1 MSGSEPTKPT
11 RPAAPDVP
19 GGSAPLPPKSAP
31 VARAVGTL
39 AALAAIAVACASS
52 PRGGTVEAPGGGAP
66 GAPAAS
72 AQASASPA
80 GPGPVTTSVVASGDA
95 GGASGFAASGLR
107 SQVVPPD
114 LGVVERMCALLT
126 SCDKLPIP
134 RSLVPDDFASCV
146 KKMSDEMSAA
156 TAINF
161 SLTLRE
167 CGLQSDSCA
176 GLRSCALRGASP
188 EACSG
193 RGKQGFVGFCDDAGR
208 ALTCWHDQTLA
219 VRDCPRGGE
228 QCIVVGGEATCTL
241 GPCGSV
247 AEGDKPRCSG
257 SGTHLLHCEKGKL
270 ASLNCGAF
278 GLKCSVAP
286 DGAAG
291 CATSGPACAAGAVR
305 CDGQVSVGCYN
316 GHEVRVDCAAAG
328 LACNQGPGGGTPVG
342 ACVAPAPAA
351 GACDPNDKARCDDG
365 SIKYCAAGRPR
376 SYSCK
381 DVGFGRCDASRDGIR
396 CVP

>member
-1 MSGSEPTKPT
+1 MTASEPTKPVA
-11 RPAAPDVP
+11 R
-19 GGSAPLPPKSAP
+19 SAGI
-31 VARAVGTL
+31 VARAIGALVIGTGV
-39 AALAAIAVACASS
+39 AVACASS
-52 PRGGTVEAPGGGAP
+52 PHGGAVTSPGAAVAPGASTVNSPNSPNAAPVGAP
-66 GAPAAS
+66 G
-72 AQASASPA
+72 
-80 GPGPVTTSVVASGDA
+80 PVATTATGSASGDA
-95 GGASGFAASGLR
+95 GPNSSSAASGLR

-114 LGVVERMCALLT
+114 IGAVERMCALLT

-176 GLRSCALRGASP
+176 GLRACALRGASA
-188 EACSG
+188 ESCNG

-241 GPCGSV
+241 GPCGGV
-247 AEGDKPRCSG
+247 AEGDKPRCSA

-270 ASLNCGAF
+270 ASLNCAAF
-278 GLKCSVAP
+278 GLKCSVAA

-291 CATSGPACAAGAVR
+291 CSTSGPACAPGAAR
-305 CDGQVSVGCYN
+305 CDADVAVGCFN
-316 GHEVRVDCAAAG
+316 GHEVRVDCGAAG
-328 LACNQGPGGGTPVG
+328 LSCSQSASAGTPVG
-342 ACVAPAPAA
+342 ACVASPLPSGTCDA
-351 GACDPNDKARCDDG
+351 GEKPRCDDAN
-365 SIKYCAAGRPR
+365 IKYCAAGRPR

-381 DVGFGRCDASRDGIR
+381 AVGFGRCDSSREGIR

>member
-1 MSGSEPTKPT
+1 MTASEPTKPVA
-11 RPAAPDVP
+11 RPA
-19 GGSAPLPPKSAP
+19 GK
-31 VARAVGTL
+31 VARAIG
-39 AALAAIAVACASS
+39 ALASGAGVAVACASS
-52 PRGGTVEAPGGGAP
+52 PHGGGVASPAVAAAP
-66 GAPAAS
+66 GAPTVTSPNSPNAAPVP
-72 AQASASPA
+72 ALAPVATTAAGSASGGA
-80 GPGPVTTSVVASGDA
+80 GPNSS
-95 GGASGFAASGLR
+95 SAASGLR

-114 LGVVERMCALLT
+114 IGAVERMCALLT

-176 GLRSCALRGASP
+176 GLRACALRGASA
-188 EACSG
+188 ESCNG

-241 GPCGSV
+241 GPCGGV
-247 AEGDKPRCSG
+247 AEGDKPRCSA

-270 ASLNCGAF
+270 ASLNCAAF
-278 GLKCSVAP
+278 GLKCSVAA

-291 CATSGPACAAGAVR
+291 CSTSGPSCAPGAAR
-305 CDGQVSVGCYN
+305 CDADVAVGCFN
-316 GHEVRVDCAAAG
+316 GHEVRVDCGAAG
-328 LACNQGPGGGTPVG
+328 LSCSQNPSAGTPVG
-342 ACVAPAPAA
+342 ACVASPLPSGTCDA
-351 GACDPNDKARCDDG
+351 GEKPRCEDAN
-365 SIKYCAAGRPR
+365 IRYCAAGRPR

-381 DVGFGRCDASRDGIR
+381 AVGFGRCDSSRDGIH